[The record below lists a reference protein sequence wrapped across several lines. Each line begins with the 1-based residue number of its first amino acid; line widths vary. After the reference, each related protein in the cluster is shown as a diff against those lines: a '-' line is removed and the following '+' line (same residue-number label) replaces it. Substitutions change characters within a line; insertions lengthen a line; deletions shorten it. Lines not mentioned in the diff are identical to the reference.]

1 MSKIFVGLNLLLA
14 ALLAFLV
21 VPSIVNISSSGAA
34 PAADPK
40 GAAVAIFAG
49 GCFWCVEADFDKVPG
64 VLSTTSGYIGGQ
76 VANPTYR
83 QVSSGSTGHTE
94 AVRIVYDPAKVTYER
109 LLFVFWRTIDPVT
122 KDAQFCDYG
131 TQYRTGIFATSDAQ
145 LQAALASKD
154 ALEKSGRLKRPI
166 VTEILPA
173 GPFHAA
179 EEYHQDYYKKEP
191 LRYNLYRFNCGRDAR
206 LDALWGAEA
215 GGGTR

>member
-1 MSKIFVGLNLLLA
+1 MSKIFVGLNVLLA
-14 ALLAFLV
+14 VFLAFLF
-21 VPSIVNISSSGAA
+21 VPSIVNVSQSGAA
-34 PAADPK
+34 PAGDPK
-40 GAAVAIFAG
+40 GSAVAIFAG

-64 VLSTTSGYIGGQ
+64 VLSTTSGYIGGR

-83 QVSSGSTGHTE
+83 QVTSGTTGHTE

-131 TQYRTGIFATSDAQ
+131 TQYRTGIFAMNDAQ
-145 LQAALASKD
+145 LQAALASRA
-154 ALEKSGRLKRPI
+154 ALEKSGQLKRPI

-173 GPFHAA
+173 GPFYPA
-179 EEYHQDYYKKEP
+179 EDYHQDYYKKEP

-206 LDALWGAEA
+206 LDVLWGTEA